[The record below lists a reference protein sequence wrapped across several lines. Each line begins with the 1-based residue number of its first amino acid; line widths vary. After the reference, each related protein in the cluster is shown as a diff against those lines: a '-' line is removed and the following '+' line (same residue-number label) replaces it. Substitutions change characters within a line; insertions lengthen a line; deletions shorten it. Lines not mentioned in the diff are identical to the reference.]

1 MTFEQVILIHG
12 RKLFSQ
18 MYRPFCFQQLN
29 ENFTSC
35 VKAKIFNQQI
45 AKNTELIN
53 LKIDLTYTTELIYS
67 FMAKIFLL
75 VKKVVTYFRF
85 DICFFKKPQIFGLK
99 QGSLS
104 SIFCQFS
111 VPRSKKP

>member
-67 FMAKIFLL
+67 FMAK
-75 VKKVVTYFRF
+75 
-85 DICFFKKPQIFGLK
+85 FFYLYK
-99 QGSLS
+99 
-104 SIFCQFS
+104 
-111 VPRSKKP
+111 RW

>member
-85 DICFFKKPQIFGLK
+85 DMFFQKPQIFGLK

>member
-45 AKNTELIN
+45 AQNTELIN

-67 FMAKIFLL
+67 FMAKNFFTR
-75 VKKVVTYFRF
+75 KKGGNLF
-85 DICFFKKPQIFGLK
+85 
-99 QGSLS
+99 
-104 SIFCQFS
+104 
-111 VPRSKKP
+111 

>member
-18 MYRPFCFQQLN
+18 MYCPFCFQQLN

-35 VKAKIFNQQI
+35 VNFKAKIFNQQI

-85 DICFFKKPQIFGLK
+85 DICFFKNHKFL
-99 QGSLS
+99 
-104 SIFCQFS
+104 
-111 VPRSKKP
+111 V

>member
-67 FMAKIFLL
+67 FMAKNFFTR
-75 VKKVVTYFRF
+75 KKGGNLF
-85 DICFFKKPQIFGLK
+85 
-99 QGSLS
+99 
-104 SIFCQFS
+104 
-111 VPRSKKP
+111 